1 MKKSSLAHLVG
12 VVLGILGA
20 VAYVGAWLGN
30 EKLYNDA
37 TVLTLLSISSIVCAL
52 FYLKQ
57 ERA

>member
-1 MKKSSLAHLVG
+1 MRKSSLAHWAG
-12 VVLGILGA
+12 IVLGILGA

-37 TVLTLLSISSIVCAL
+37 IVLTLLSISSIVCAL

-57 ERA
+57 EKA